1 MDLML
6 ALAFSQHLGMEGN
19 YNSVHPHLQLQHDSG
34 FVAGAYL
41 NSESNV
47 SAYGGYR
54 FEYEDAFLEVGGVT
68 GYTSITVAP
77 YLRAGYEIRDG
88 VDLFVAPA
96 FEYNS
101 DGDLNIGAV
110 LGVSFSF

>member
-1 MDLML
+1 MELIL
-6 ALAFSQHLGMEGN
+6 AIAFSQHLGMDGN

-41 NSESNV
+41 NSESTV

-54 FEYEDAFLEVGGVT
+54 FEYDDAFLEVGGVT

-96 FEYNS
+96 FEYNNG
-101 DGDLNIGAV
+101 GDLKMGAV
-110 LGVSFSF
+110 VGVSFNF

>member
-1 MDLML
+1 MD
-6 ALAFSQHLGMEGN
+6 GN

-41 NSESNV
+41 NSESTF

-54 FEYEDAFLEVGGVT
+54 FEYERAFLEVGGVT
-68 GYTSITVAP
+68 GYKSITVSP
-77 YLRAGYEIRDG
+77 YARAGYEIRDG

-96 FEYNS
+96 FETNNA
-101 DGDLNIGAV
+101 GDLNIGAV
-110 LGVSFSF
+110 FGVSFTLGN